1 MRDESENNKGHDP
14 RFADLAAVLALLA
27 VVATAY
33 AVIALDRP
41 TPKLTSSIVPKS
53 TDEWSQGV
61 PRARRLK
68 PIRAHYDG

>member
-1 MRDESENNKGHDP
+1 MSDERENGNRRHDP

-41 TPKLTSSIVPKS
+41 TPKLTSRIVP
-53 TDEWSQGV
+53 SQTV
-61 PRARRLK
+61 RW
-68 PIRAHYDG
+68 

>member
-1 MRDESENNKGHDP
+1 MRDESENNKGLDP

-41 TPKLTSSIVPKS
+41 TPKLTSSIVP
-53 TDEWSQGV
+53 SQTV
-61 PRARRLK
+61 RW
-68 PIRAHYDG
+68 